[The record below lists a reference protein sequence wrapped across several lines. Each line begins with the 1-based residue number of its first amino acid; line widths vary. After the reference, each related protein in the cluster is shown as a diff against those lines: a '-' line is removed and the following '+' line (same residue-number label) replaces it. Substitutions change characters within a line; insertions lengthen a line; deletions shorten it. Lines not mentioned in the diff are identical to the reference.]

1 MIKLDSKNFFV
12 IGVFAV
18 ILLATVLRF
27 YNYDLRWQ
35 LAYDQAHDALIA
47 RYAVAQMQLPLLGP
61 FSSAGAFQTGGEWYW
76 IVMLGTILFP
86 FTVNGPW
93 IFMTFL
99 YVLFVFLIILLARE
113 LVGKT
118 FAIIVGLLAAVST
131 AQIAQSVSLTNQSPQ
146 AIFSLFAIFCSIRFL
161 RTKKRIYLFFLALF
175 VSIAASI
182 HLQGAALIMLV
193 VFTLIFSGIPKIS
206 SIFLVGLGLF
216 LPWVPVLVA
225 GAVVTCRNRP
235 RAPARNRRDLPA
247 RSGRRSCPAAR
258 AAGRSRDR
266 RRTAA

>member
-1 MIKLDSKNFFV
+1 MKKTLQKSLRPIPEEVTKPAIWIFFSFLKYIYKYDIISFKYMIKLDSKNFFV

-99 YVLFVFLIILLARE
+99 YVLFVFLI
-113 LVGKT
+113 
-118 FAIIVGLLAAVST
+118 
-131 AQIAQSVSLTNQSPQ
+131 
-146 AIFSLFAIFCSIRFL
+146 
-161 RTKKRIYLFFLALF
+161 
-175 VSIAASI
+175 
-182 HLQGAALIMLV
+182 
-193 VFTLIFSGIPKIS
+193 
-206 SIFLVGLGLF
+206 
-216 LPWVPVLVA
+216 
-225 GAVVTCRNRP
+225 
-235 RAPARNRRDLPA
+235 
-247 RSGRRSCPAAR
+247 
-258 AAGRSRDR
+258 
-266 RRTAA
+266 